1 MQDVKTENNPGWV
14 KLKLP
19 KQDFQ
24 KVERSKK
31 PKWIRVKLPIGK
43 KYLNLRS
50 TVEKHQLHTIC
61 VSGNCPNM
69 GECWSEGTATFMI
82 LGNICTRSCGFCSV
96 QTGRPLEADESEP
109 YKVAKSINIMGV

>member
-1 MQDVKTENNPGWV
+1 MQEVKTENNPGWV

-19 KQDFQ
+19 KQDTQ
-24 KVERSKK
+24 KLERTKK

-69 GECWSEGTATFMI
+69 GECWGEGTATFMI
-82 LGNICTRSCGFCSV
+82 LGNICTRSCLS
-96 QTGRPLEADESEP
+96 L
-109 YKVAKSINIMGV
+109 IHI